1 MSAKATIIF
10 QKDHKQAINF
20 FLKMKRTVK
29 QGNKEL
35 FLNHHIITH
44 NIVNPILHFNLKH
57 SNIKIKCRIKLII

>member
-10 QKDHKQAINF
+10 QKDHKQVINF

-35 FLNHHIITH
+35 FLNII
-44 NIVNPILHFNLKH
+44 
-57 SNIKIKCRIKLII
+57 